1 MQIRSSF
8 GKLGIQIVLFVAGL
22 ASAAVFTVSR
32 ASLRPELAADA
43 RATYNAKCAVC
54 HGRDGRGRTAR
65 GRRKHSRDL
74 TDAGW
79 QNDVTDER
87 LYNSIRN
94 GKGKMPAFK
103 KSLNDNQVDELVSYV
118 RRLRR

>member
-8 GKLGIQIVLFVAGL
+8 GKLGIQIVLLVAGL
-22 ASAAVFTVSR
+22 ASAAVFAAGR

-65 GRRKHSRDL
+65 GRRTHSRDL

-87 LYNSIRN
+87 LYTSIRN